1 MDAPLLDAS
10 GTAGRSCPRVPQKR
24 HPRRQSLPCD
34 PAQSRTAYR
43 EACLDAGDVQIAQG
57 GRHDGLDG
65 VHAVLSLLEL
75 AAVVGIEHL
84 VGNFH
89 LLHAEA
95 LGHIGGV
102 LGLRIM
108 EGRQAVQEDV
118 VRVLHVRQQL
128 GVHLVGRHELK
139 FPKLDD
145 TVNTVLKRIDLA
157 ISYAKKQGKNC
168 TINYNETIGR
178 ILSRQI
184 ELERL
189 MHKDITNGFA
199 HFTAYYQPIFS
210 SSEKKLVGCEALM
223 RWNPPE
229 FGQVSPAEFIPMAE
243 RLGYINLLGE
253 NMIRIAGRQCKK
265 WADAGLDLRM
275 NINLSVGQIIEPD
288 FLDKIDALFDETGAP
303 PEKICFE
310 VTESLAIHDMEKMK
324 ELLRHITDKGVKI
337 ALDDFG
343 TGYSSLN
350 CIKEMPLNTIK
361 IDKSFIDDIAKNPD
375 TAVFVKM
382 IVNLSHDLHIAVCAE
397 GVEEQVQFDILRDL
411 ETDVI
416 QGYYFG
422 RPMPYDKFEE
432 KFLSEKLQSVK

>member
-1 MDAPLLDAS
+1 
-10 GTAGRSCPRVPQKR
+10 
-24 HPRRQSLPCD
+24 
-34 PAQSRTAYR
+34 
-43 EACLDAGDVQIAQG
+43 
-57 GRHDGLDG
+57 
-65 VHAVLSLLEL
+65 
-75 AAVVGIEHL
+75 
-84 VGNFH
+84 
-89 LLHAEA
+89 
-95 LGHIGGV
+95 
-102 LGLRIM
+102 
-108 EGRQAVQEDV
+108 
-118 VRVLHVRQQL
+118 
-128 GVHLVGRHELK
+128 
-139 FPKLDD
+139 
-145 TVNTVLKRIDLA
+145 
-157 ISYAKKQGKNC
+157 
-168 TINYNETIGR
+168 
-178 ILSRQI
+178 
-184 ELERL
+184 

-288 FLDKIDALFDETGAP
+288 FLDKIDTLFDETGAP

-324 ELLRHITDKGVKI
+324 ELLKHITDKGVKI

-422 RPMPYDKFEE
+422 RPMPSDKFEE